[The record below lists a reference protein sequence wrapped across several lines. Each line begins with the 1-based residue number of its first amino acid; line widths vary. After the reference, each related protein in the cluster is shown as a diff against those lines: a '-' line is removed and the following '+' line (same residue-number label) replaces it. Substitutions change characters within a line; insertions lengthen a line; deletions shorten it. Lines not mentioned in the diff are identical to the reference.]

1 MATEEN
7 TMDVVSNSLP
17 ATKNTVIRNATRD
30 YLSTVDLNNIPSPDE
45 IEAGIINEVKIAFD
59 LENAIRS
66 KGSKWRVPEEL
77 IPAQIADILLK
88 LYPVANVCCAGEN
101 ADTAYDILSIYQEDG
116 PNKGIYVSDD
126 EEFNKLVRQ
135 FNYGISQRGIDEV
148 RATVKTYAPRVKVC
162 IDKNLIAV
170 NNGIF
175 DYDTKQL
182 MPFIPEKV
190 FISKSKVDYN
200 PNAKNVVIHNDTDG
214 TDWDVESWMETL
226 SDDKEVVNTLW
237 EVLGAIVRPNVRW
250 DRSAWFYSDTGNN
263 GKGTLC
269 ELMRNLCGDGS
280 YASIQLSEMGKDFM
294 LEPLIRASAIIVDE
308 NDVGTYI
315 DKAANLKAI
324 ITNDVIQINRKFKTP
339 IAYRFRGFMVQCLN
353 EMPRIKDKSDSFYRR
368 QLFIPFDKC
377 FTGTERKYIKQDYL
391 HRKDVLE
398 YVLYRV
404 LNMDY
409 YDLSIPKVCEDALEE
424 YKEFNDPER
433 EFLKQMLPKF
443 KWDFLPFD
451 FLYGVYKGWYMENN
465 PGGKVVGD
473 KTFKMNI
480 KKLVTNDKSFGWY
493 ATQSRVG
500 KYISKPEPLIRRYG
514 LYDDWGNPR
523 YISSPDKD
531 KAITNDIDAETR
543 YRGLMRD
550 GFLSQED

>member
-7 TMDVVSNSLP
+7 TMNVVSNSLP

-30 YLSTVDLNNIPSPDE
+30 YLSTVDLNNIPLPDE

-59 LENAIRS
+59 LENAIRP
-66 KGSKWRVPEEL
+66 KGSKWKVPDEL

-101 ADTAYDILSIYQEDG
+101 ADTAYDILSVYQDDG

-162 IDKNLIAV
+162 IEKNLIAV

-269 ELMRNLCGDGS
+269 EL
-280 YASIQLSEMGKDFM
+280 
-294 LEPLIRASAIIVDE
+294 
-308 NDVGTYI
+308 
-315 DKAANLKAI
+315 
-324 ITNDVIQINRKFKTP
+324 
-339 IAYRFRGFMVQCLN
+339 IA
-353 EMPRIKDKSDSFYRR
+353 
-368 QLFIPFDKC
+368 
-377 FTGTERKYIKQDYL
+377 
-391 HRKDVLE
+391 
-398 YVLYRV
+398 
-404 LNMDY
+404 
-409 YDLSIPKVCEDALEE
+409 
-424 YKEFNDPER
+424 
-433 EFLKQMLPKF
+433 
-443 KWDFLPFD
+443 
-451 FLYGVYKGWYMENN
+451 
-465 PGGKVVGD
+465 
-473 KTFKMNI
+473 
-480 KKLVTNDKSFGWY
+480 
-493 ATQSRVG
+493 
-500 KYISKPEPLIRRYG
+500 
-514 LYDDWGNPR
+514 
-523 YISSPDKD
+523 
-531 KAITNDIDAETR
+531 
-543 YRGLMRD
+543 
-550 GFLSQED
+550 